1 MNVKEDLKDEEID
14 ELWKSGRLEKEKLE
28 SEIKKRMG
36 EKVFVKD
43 FARPKYII
51 QVRVLDSKGR
61 DLYQVTIERFSKKF
75 NKPGMKIWFGLQ
87 EESLLSPGK
96 TAHEWIG
103 EIEERTFKKVV
114 EKSKE
119 FIRKLPKIEEEYDKE
134 EEIRIKEVKK
144 YEWIEI
150 IGICFFLL
158 GITVGIPVLVGI
170 VSGWVWVLLAIGLIK
185 GPAMIVGSG
194 MLYLVGIA
202 GLVYFLIRV
211 LDPLDVFPFPGR

>member
-1 MNVKEDLKDEEID
+1 MCI
-14 ELWKSGRLEKEKLE
+14 
-28 SEIKKRMG
+28 
-36 EKVFVKD
+36 
-43 FARPKYII
+43 
-51 QVRVLDSKGR
+51 R
-61 DLYQVTIERFSKKF
+61 D
-75 NKPGMKIWFGLQ
+75 
-87 EESLLSPGK
+87 SLLSPGK